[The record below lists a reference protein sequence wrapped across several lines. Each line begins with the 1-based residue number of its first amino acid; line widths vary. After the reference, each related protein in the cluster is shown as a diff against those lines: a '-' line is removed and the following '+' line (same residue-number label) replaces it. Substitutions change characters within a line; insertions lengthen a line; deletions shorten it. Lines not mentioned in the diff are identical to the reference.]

1 MPYRSMT
8 TKDLARMLGA
18 DARRLERMAERGE
31 IPCQKVG
38 GQWRF
43 NRAEVTEWLQQ
54 NMGGMHRDHLDEV
67 DAGMTAHRQVREDEP
82 IVTPLLRIEAVSPQL
97 GSRTKSSTLREL
109 VSLAAGTG
117 LVYDDKA
124 LLEAVQ
130 DREELCSTALEG
142 GIAIPHPRRPLPY
155 DIADSIL
162 VVARTSR
169 GTVFGAL
176 DGKLTDLFF
185 LIAAQDDHHHLHIL
199 ARLCR
204 MLHDENWVEQLRHA
218 ETADEMMELI
228 KQREK
233 QLLEQ
238 SG

>member
-1 MPYRSMT
+1 MPYRSLT
-8 TKDLARMLGA
+8 TKELARMLGA

-38 GQWRF
+38 GQLRF
-43 NRAEVTEWLQQ
+43 NRAEITEWLQQ
-54 NMGGMHRDHLDEV
+54 NMARMERDHLDEM
-67 DAGMTAHRQVREDEP
+67 DAGITAQRQVREDEP
-82 IVTPLLRIEAVSPQL
+82 IVTPLLRVEAVSPQL
-97 GSRTKSSTLREL
+97 GSRSKASTLREL
-109 VSLAAGTG
+109 VTLASNTG
-117 LVYDDKA
+117 LVYDDRA

-130 DREELCSTALEG
+130 AREELCSTALEG

-155 DIADSIL
+155 DLADSVL

-185 LIAAQDDHHHLHIL
+185 LMAAQDDHHHLHIL

-204 MLHDENWVEQLRHA
+204 MLHDDNWVAQLRTA
-218 ETADEMMELI
+218 ETAEAMIESIKERERELLG
-228 KQREK
+228 R
-233 QLLEQ
+233 
-238 SG
+238 

>member
-1 MPYRSMT
+1 MT
-8 TKDLARMLGA
+8 TKELARMVGA

-31 IPCQKVG
+31 LPCQKVG

-43 NRAEVTEWLQQ
+43 NRAEITEWLQQ
-54 NMGGMHRDHLDEV
+54 NMATMHRDHLEEF
-67 DAGMTAHRQVREDEP
+67 DAGITAHRQVHEDAL

-97 GSRTKSSTLREL
+97 GSRSKSSTLREL
-109 VSLAAGTG
+109 VTLASNTG

-130 DREELCSTALEG
+130 AREELCSTALEG

-155 DIADSIL
+155 DLADSIL
-162 VVARTSR
+162 VVARTGR

-185 LIAAQDDHHHLHIL
+185 LIASQDDHHHLHTL

-204 MLHDENWVEQLRHA
+204 MLHDENWVAELRAA
-218 ETADEMMELI
+218 ETAGDMMELI
-228 KQREK
+228 KQRERD
-233 QLLEQ
+233 LLGQ
-238 SG
+238 SA

>member
-1 MPYRSMT
+1 MT
-8 TKDLARMLGA
+8 TQELARMLGA

-31 IPCQKVG
+31 IPCQKVA
-38 GQWRF
+38 GQLRF
-43 NRAEVTEWLQQ
+43 HRAEITEWLQQ
-54 NMGGMHRDHLDEV
+54 NVGTMQRDHLEEM
-67 DAGMTAHRQVREDEP
+67 DAGITAQRQVREDAS
-82 IVTPLLRIEAVSPQL
+82 IVAPLLRIEAVSPQL

-109 VSLAAGTG
+109 VTLATNTG

-130 DREELCSTALEG
+130 AREELCSTALEG

-155 DIADSIL
+155 DLADSVL

-185 LIAAQDDHHHLHIL
+185 LMAAQDDHHHLHIL

-204 MLHDENWVEQLRHA
+204 MLHDETWVEQLRHA
-218 ETADEMMELI
+218 ETADEMVELM
-228 KQREK
+228 KQRERD
-233 QLLEQ
+233 LLEQ

>member
-1 MPYRSMT
+1 
-8 TKDLARMLGA
+8 
-18 DARRLERMAERGE
+18 MA
-31 IPCQKVG
+31 
-38 GQWRF
+38 
-43 NRAEVTEWLQQ
+43 T
-54 NMGGMHRDHLDEV
+54 MHRDHLEEFE
-67 DAGMTAHRQVREDEP
+67 AGITAHRQVREDAP
-82 IVTPLLRIEAVSPQL
+82 IITPLLRIEAVSPQL

-109 VSLAAGTG
+109 VTLASNTG

-130 DREELCSTALEG
+130 AREELCSTALEG

-155 DIADSIL
+155 DLADSVL

-185 LIAAQDDHHHLHIL
+185 LIASQDDHHHLHIL

-204 MLHDENWVEQLRHA
+204 MLHDENWVAELRAA
-218 ETADEMMELI
+218 ETAGDMMELM
-228 KQREK
+228 KQRERD
-233 QLLEQ
+233 LLEQ
-238 SG
+238 SA

>member
-8 TKDLARMLGA
+8 IKELARMVGA

-43 NRAEVTEWLQQ
+43 NRAEITEWLQQ
-54 NMGGMHRDHLDEV
+54 NMATMHRDHLEEF
-67 DAGMTAHRQVREDEP
+67 DAGITAHRQVHEDAP
-82 IVTPLLRIEAVSPQL
+82 IVMPLLRIEAVSPQL

-109 VSLAAGTG
+109 VALASNTG

-130 DREELCSTALEG
+130 AREELCSTALEG
-142 GIAIPHPRRPLPY
+142 GIAVPHPRRPLPY
-155 DIADSIL
+155 DLADSVL

-185 LIAAQDDHHHLHIL
+185 LIASQDDHHHLHIL

-204 MLHDENWVEQLRHA
+204 MLHDENWVAELRAA
-218 ETADEMMELI
+218 ETAGDMMELM
-228 KQREK
+228 KRRERD
-233 QLLEQ
+233 LLEQ
-238 SG
+238 ST